1 MTVVVGFDSH
11 KDSLAGCAVDEVGRP
26 LGYRSFA
33 NTAVGHVR
41 ALRWAQELDAGLVA
55 IEGSGSYGRVL
66 ALALMEAGI
75 EVVEVPPQMTARARR
90 SQRSRHKS
98 DPTDALLVARVGARE
113 HDLGSPR
120 PPGALEDLRA
130 LVFYRREQVSCRA
143 QEANRLHADL
153 TLIRPGYQHRI
164 KTKLTRPQALGQA
177 MRLLSGDRSTRA
189 QVARHRVA
197 AIRRLTTRITEL
209 DHQIADLVQAT
220 GGETLTQVY
229 GISTI
234 GAGEILAEVGNPTRY
249 PTKARFAA
257 ANGTAPLQ
265 ASSGRISR
273 HRLNRG
279 GNRRLNRTIHIAAL
293 TQIRRTGTEG
303 RLYYD
308 RLQARGKTNQE
319 AIRILK
325 RRISDRIWTHLQHI
339 STPPTAP
346 TLT

>member
-1 MTVVVGFDSH
+1 
-11 KDSLAGCAVDEVGRP
+11 
-26 LGYRSFA
+26 
-33 NTAVGHVR
+33 
-41 ALRWAQELDAGLVA
+41 
-55 IEGSGSYGRVL
+55 
-66 ALALMEAGI
+66 
-75 EVVEVPPQMTARARR
+75 MTARARR

-130 LVFYRREQVSCRA
+130 LVFYRREQVSSRTR
-143 QEANRLHADL
+143 EANRLHADL
-153 TLIRPGYQHRI
+153 TLIRPGYPQRI
-164 KTKLTRPQALGQA
+164 KTKLTRPQALSQA
-177 MRLLSGDRSTRA
+177 MRLLSGDRSIRA

-197 AIRRLTTRITEL
+197 TIRRLTTRIAEL
-209 DHQIADLVQAT
+209 DQQIAYLVQAT
-220 GGETLTQVY
+220 GGETLTEVY

-249 PTKARFAA
+249 PTKARFAT

-293 TQIRRTGTEG
+293 TQIRRPGTEG

-325 RRISDRIWTHLQHI
+325 RRISDRIWTHLQHL

-346 TLT
+346 NLT

>member
-1 MTVVVGFDSH
+1 MSVVVGFDSH
-11 KDSLAGCAVDEVGRP
+11 KDSLAGCAVDDVGRP

-33 NTAVGHVR
+33 NTAVGHFR
-41 ALRWAQELDAGLVA
+41 ALRWAQELDVGRVA
-55 IEGSGSYGRVL
+55 IEGSGSYGRAL
-66 ALALMEAGI
+66 ALVLMEAGI
-75 EVVEVPPQMTARARR
+75 EVAEVPPQMTARARR
-90 SQRSRHKS
+90 EQRSRHKS
-98 DPTDALLVARVGARE
+98 DPADALLVARVGTRE

-130 LVFYRREQVSCRA
+130 LVFYRREQVSSRTR
-143 QEANRLHADL
+143 EANRLHADL
-153 TLIRPGYQHRI
+153 TLLRPGYQQRI
-164 KTKLTRPQALGQA
+164 KARLTRPQPLSRA
-177 MRLLSGDRSTRA
+177 MRLISGDRSARA

-197 AIRRLTTRITEL
+197 TLRRLITRITEL

-220 GGETLTQVY
+220 GGETLTHIS

-234 GAGEILAEVGNPTRY
+234 GAGEILAEVGDPHRY
-249 PTKARFAA
+249 ATKARFAT

-293 TQIRRTGTEG
+293 TQIQRPGTEG
-303 RLYYD
+303 RIYYEK
-308 RLQARGKTNQE
+308 LKARGKTKQE

-325 RRISDRIWTHLQHI
+325 RRISDRIWTHLQHL
-339 STPPTAP
+339 PTAP
-346 TLT
+346 NLT